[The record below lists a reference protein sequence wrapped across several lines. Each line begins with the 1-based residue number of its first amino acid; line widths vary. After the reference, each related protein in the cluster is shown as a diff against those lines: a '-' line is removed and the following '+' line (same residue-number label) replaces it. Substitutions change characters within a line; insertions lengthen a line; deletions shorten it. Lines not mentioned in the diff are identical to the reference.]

1 MQHVPKVVCNTALA
15 AALTNVVS
23 VHKLQGDKI
32 EPFACPGYC
41 TSCFHV
47 IYAFLCMRWLYL
59 FSFAVIVVALP
70 FNCKDGL
77 MVVSRTEIIKNN
89 LTRIGII

>member
-1 MQHVPKVVCNTALA
+1 VQHVPKVVCNTALA
-15 AALTNVVS
+15 AAVTNVVS

-32 EPFACPGYC
+32 QPFACPGYC

-59 FSFAVIVVALP
+59 FSFAVIVDG
-70 FNCKDGL
+70 KDEL
-77 MVVSRTEIIKNN
+77 LLVSRTEIIKNN